1 LRELRD
7 IRLRRGLSQADLSA
21 KTGVAEFTISQ
32 IEAGKRANPRPST
45 LRKLAQ
51 ALDVEVAD
59 LYGSPEHPLAE
70 APLSQGKLFNNGIL
84 EEEQRARWE
93 AAVEEARRLREGG
106 RARMEELIAA
116 WRDKR
121 DHRTLRGMGRLL
133 DEAYDAEAALTH
145 YLEEESTGRI
155 LLDQVPITE
164 WEEVRKASRFY
175 GALFEM
181 VQSARLSVRRGSDA
195 AAKRSA
201 EAQPE
206 ASRHSV
212 TEEAA

>member
-1 LRELRD
+1 MGANDPNIGEDGLRELRD

-59 LYGSPEHPLAE
+59 LYGDPERPLAE
-70 APLSQGKLFNNGIL
+70 APSSQGKLFNNGIL
-84 EEEQRARWE
+84 EEERRARWE

-106 RARMEELIAA
+106 RARMEELIAS

-121 DHRTLRGMGRLL
+121 DRRALRAMGRLL
-133 DEAYDAEAALTH
+133 QEAYDAETALTH
-145 YLEEESTGRI
+145 YLEEGGSGRI
-155 LLDQVPITE
+155 RLDRVDIAE
-164 WEEVRKASRFY
+164 LEEAQKASRFY

-181 VQSARLSVRRGSDA
+181 VQGAGLRVRTKGKAHEVKA
-195 AAKRSA
+195 A
-201 EAQPE
+201 
-206 ASRHSV
+206 
-212 TEEAA
+212 